1 MSLFTR
7 RRMLTTVGGAAAL
20 TPVAMRGGPAA
31 AAPATTGSLITL
43 QTPIRVYDSRT
54 DTTLLGGDKISA
66 EESIIVTVGIPGET
80 RILLSV
86 FVNVTITETEGAG
99 FLTVFPSDLSGT
111 QPMPETSNV
120 NWSQDGQTLA
130 NLALSGVGGESG
142 VEIFC
147 GGLGRTHLIV
157 DVQAYIPFELDQA
170 T

>member
-20 TPVAMRGGPAA
+20 APVAMRAGSASAA
-31 AAPATTGSLITL
+31 ATEGGLITL
-43 QTPIRVYDSRT
+43 RTPVRAYDSRT
-54 DTTLLGGDKISA
+54 DTGLLGGEKMAA
-66 EESIIVTVGIPGET
+66 EQSIIVTVGIPDET
-80 RILLSV
+80 RFLSSV
-86 FVNVTITETEGAG
+86 FLNVTITETENAG

-111 QPMPETSNV
+111 QPMPETSNI
-120 NWSQDGQTLA
+120 NWSEDGQTLA
-130 NLALSGVGGESG
+130 NMALTGVGGEFG

-157 DVQAYIPFELDQA
+157 DIQGYIPVDLNLP

>member
-20 TPVAMRGGPAA
+20 APVALRAESASAA
-31 AAPATTGSLITL
+31 STGAPLITL
-43 QTPIRVYDSRT
+43 PTPVRAYDSRT
-54 DTTLLGGDKISA
+54 DTTLLGGEKIAA
-66 EESIIVTVGIPGET
+66 EESIIVTVAVPDEQ
-80 RILLSV
+80 RFLSSV
-86 FVNVTITETEGAG
+86 FLNVTITETEGAG
-99 FLTVFPSDLSGT
+99 FLTVFPSDLSGK
-111 QPMPETSNV
+111 QPMPETSNI

-130 NLALSGVGGESG
+130 NMALSGVGGEFG

-157 DVQAYIPFELDQA
+157 DIQGYVPLALDLP

>member
-20 TPVAMRGGPAA
+20 APVAMRAGSASAA
-31 AAPATTGSLITL
+31 ATEGPLITL
-43 QTPIRVYDSRT
+43 RTPIRAYDSRT
-54 DTTLLGGDKISA
+54 DTTLLGGDKIAA

-80 RILLSV
+80 RFLSSV
-86 FVNVTITETEGAG
+86 FLNVTITETESAG

-111 QPMPETSNV
+111 QPMPETSNI
-120 NWSQDGQTLA
+120 NWSEDGQTLA
-130 NLALSGVGGESG
+130 NMALSGVGGEFG

-157 DVQAYIPFELDQA
+157 DIQGYTPVNLSLP